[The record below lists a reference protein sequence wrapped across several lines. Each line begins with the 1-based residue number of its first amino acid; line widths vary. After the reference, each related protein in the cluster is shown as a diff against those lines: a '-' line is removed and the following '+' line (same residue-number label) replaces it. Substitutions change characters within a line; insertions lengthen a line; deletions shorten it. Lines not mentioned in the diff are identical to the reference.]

1 MIDNRWIRSGF
12 IAAAFLMAVTIF
24 AGAEQAAQLRLFP
37 PPWDKLA
44 HFLYYGTIA
53 FLLAPWVGRRWLWI
67 TLVLVPV
74 IGAADEWHQSLVPG
88 RDASIWD
95 WVADGVG
102 TVGFVAAY
110 WWATRKTSEKVKGER

>member
-1 MIDNRWIRSGF
+1 
-12 IAAAFLMAVTIF
+12 MAVTIF
-24 AGAEQAAQLRLFP
+24 IGAEQAGQVQLFP

-44 HFLYYGTIA
+44 HFLYYGTMA
-53 FLLAPWVGRRWLWI
+53 LLLAHGVGRRWLWI
-67 TLVLVPV
+67 PLVLVPV

-102 TVGFVAAY
+102 TVGFVYVY
-110 WWATRKTSEKVKGER
+110 WRATRKGGAAGYP